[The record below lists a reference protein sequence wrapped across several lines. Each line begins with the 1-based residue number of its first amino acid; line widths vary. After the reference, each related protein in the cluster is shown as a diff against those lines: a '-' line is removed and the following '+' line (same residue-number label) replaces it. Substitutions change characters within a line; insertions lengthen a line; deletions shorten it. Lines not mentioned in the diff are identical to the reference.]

1 VLVLLQGRALD
12 VGRVCILGALAATV
26 AAALPKYD
34 TVVVTIKEKV
44 QNVAAAALSALL
56 PWAACVAHLCCALVC
71 WWLGMEGQ
79 GQGRVWLACDWA
91 GLTWHAPAVP
101 RVCGVPP

>member
-1 VLVLLQGRALD
+1 VVLFGACDLSVFGVLVLRQGRALD
-12 VGRVCILGALAATV
+12 VGRVCILGALAATA

-56 PWAACVAHLCCALVC
+56 PWAACVAHFCVLVARD
-71 WWLGMEGQ
+71 GGTRAGQ
-79 GQGRVWLACDWA
+79 GLA
-91 GLTWHAPAVP
+91 GL
-101 RVCGVPP
+101 